1 MPYLELKNIEA
12 GYQKN
17 KPILKNFNLSL
28 EKGELVS
35 ILGPSG
41 CGKTTT
47 LRTIAGFMAP
57 SRGSIIINGID
68 YTNKPPNKRNIG
80 LVFQSYALFPHFTV
94 FNNVAFGLKMRKTP
108 NDVIKKKVDH
118 LIDMVGLNGLEDRL
132 PGQLSGGQRQRV
144 ALARAMVIEPSLLL
158 LDEPLSNLDA
168 RLRINMRSEIRK
180 LQKKVGISMLYVT
193 HDQAEALSLSDR
205 IIVLHSGKIE
215 QEGTPENIYA
225 RPSSP
230 FVAKFM
236 GFENNFDSEA
246 AEIDEKNIVI
256 KAGSEFVKTELY
268 PNIKQGDKI
277 SAFFRPDGVA
287 LALEKTENSIKGKVK
302 TVTFQGGNTQYF
314 VQTELGEFSV
324 IIYEKHPSFSEQPVY
339 LEFPEGSIIL
349 KRRETE

>member
-17 KPILKNFNLSL
+17 KPILKDFCLSL

-47 LRTIAGFMAP
+47 LRTIAGFIAP

-68 YTNKPPNKRNIG
+68 YTDKPPNKRNIG

-94 FNNVAFGLKMRKTP
+94 FNNIAFGLKMRKALGDII
-108 NDVIKKKVDH
+108 NKKVDL

-168 RLRINMRSEIRK
+168 RLRINMRAEIRK
-180 LQKKVGISMLYVT
+180 LQKKIGISMLYVT

-205 IIVLHSGKIE
+205 IIVLHNGKIE
-215 QEGTPENIYA
+215 QEGTPEDVYS

-236 GFENNFDSEA
+236 GFENSFDTEVVGT
-246 AEIDEKNIVI
+246 DEKNIVI
-256 KAGSEFVKTELY
+256 KAGREIIKTELF
-268 PNIKQGDKI
+268 PNISKGDKV

-287 LALEKTENSIKGKVK
+287 LTLVKKENSIKGKVK

-314 VQTELGEFSV
+314 VETELGEFSI

-339 LEFPEGSIIL
+339 LKFHKGSIIL
-349 KRRETE
+349 KNYSK